1 MFGDITIVPVDPR
14 WFVPGAEL
22 WSGET
27 RFVVVSSRP
36 NRDRGMIVRFEGTT
50 DRPGAEALRGTD
62 LFVRPS
68 DIPELEEGEFWPD
81 DLIGLTA
88 VDPAGEPL
96 GTVTDVVYGPQDRL
110 VVETP
115 AGARVEVPFMS
126 DLVSD
131 PADGKIVIDAP
142 GGLFD
147 PEA

>member
-1 MFGDITIVPVDPR
+1 
-14 WFVPGAEL
+14 
-22 WSGET
+22 
-27 RFVVVSSRP
+27 
-36 NRDRGMIVRFEGTT
+36 MIVRFEGTS

-62 LFVRPS
+62 LFVQPS

-81 DLIGLTA
+81 DLIGLAA

-96 GTVTDVVYGPQDRL
+96 GTVVDVVYGPQDRL

-131 PADGKIVIDAP
+131 PEDGKIVIDPP